1 MPTPT
6 NTALRTLASFRPG
19 RHPLAASGKVGAQS
33 QDKARTVVVLGI
45 EAAAGTIKNIGPVAV
60 QVCSPCQ
67 LGNSAL
73 SCGWLALRAG
83 VLRRAVSSWV
93 RPLLH
98 LGTCSVSVG
107 RMPLRSTPW
116 SKAPS
121 SCAVVLPAR
130 LAIAVKVG
138 SRPQMRPNRSLNRT
152 HCGMRPKARHF
163 ILGF

>member
-1 MPTPT
+1 MQFC
-6 NTALRTLASFRPG
+6 ALGSFHIS
-19 RHPLAASGKVGAQS
+19 RHSQPASGKAS
-33 QDKARTVVVLGI
+33 ALRQDKARTVVVLGI